1 MVLVALV
8 PEDVHVV
15 SSINNSF
22 TAVGLL
28 YWDMKYGCKYA
39 DWDEEAHTLD
49 EIKFVLAKFN
59 LANISVPS
67 MWW

>member
-1 MVLVALV
+1 MI
-8 PEDVHVV
+8 
-15 SSINNSF
+15 SINNNLA
-22 TAVGLL
+22 AVGLL

-59 LANISVPS
+59 LANVSVY
-67 MWW
+67 W